1 MESTPRWVQLNP
13 HFALDPLRV
22 QLHLWPK
29 LNLKAR
35 ITPAV
40 KVAAAER
47 VSTARKLLFDKM
59 CSHATNANNAVAI
72 DLLHNAS
79 PEQNQD

>member
-1 MESTPRWVQLNP
+1 VESTPRWVRLNP

-22 QLHLWPK
+22 QLHLWPT
-29 LNLKAR
+29 LNGKAR

-40 KVAAAER
+40 KVAAAET